1 MIKIGIGIL
10 VAFWVLVILATL
22 TTLFMEATLDIILSG
37 MILIVLA
44 VGCLGFLTALFMW
57 RIVSRIEKLEREKK
71 SELPKPNF

>member
-10 VAFWVLVILATL
+10 VAFWVLVILAAL
-22 TTLFMEATLDIILSG
+22 GTLFMTATLDVVLTG
-37 MILIVLA
+37 MMFTMLV

-71 SELPKPNF
+71 GELPKPNF